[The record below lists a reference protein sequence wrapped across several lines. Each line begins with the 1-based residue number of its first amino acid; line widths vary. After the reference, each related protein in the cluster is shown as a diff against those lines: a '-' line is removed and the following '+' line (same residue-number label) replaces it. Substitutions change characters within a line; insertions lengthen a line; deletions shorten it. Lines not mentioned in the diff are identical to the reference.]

1 MTVRPLAPLAAIF
14 TVAGGAIGFLLR
26 PADIFGH
33 QLPLS
38 VVLTRGSD
46 LHGFNGLLIPLAQ
59 RSFNE
64 LAAGLII
71 GAVLGVVVSA
81 FIDRR

>member
-1 MTVRPLAPLAAIF
+1 MRPLVPLAGIFAI
-14 TVAGGAIGFLLR
+14 AGGAIGFLLR
-26 PADIFGH
+26 PTDIFGH

-38 VVLTRGSD
+38 VVLTRGSN
-46 LHGFNGLLIPLAQ
+46 LHGLNRLLTPLAH

-71 GAVLGVVVSA
+71 GGIVGAIVSA
-81 FIDRR
+81 LRDRR

>member
-1 MTVRPLAPLAAIF
+1 MRPLIPLSAVFA
-14 TVAGGAIGFLLR
+14 VAGGVIAFLLR
-26 PADIFGH
+26 PTDIFGH

-38 VVLTRGSD
+38 IVLTRGSN
-46 LHGFNGLLIPLAQ
+46 LQGINQLLTPLAQ

-71 GAVLGVVVSA
+71 GAVLGVIVSA
-81 FIDRR
+81 LIGRR